1 MILTARV
8 TAAVPANYRYD
19 SRPLRDT
26 IIQLDTNKNQKPI
39 KGKKSKAK
47 VTSHAEDSTYVDQ
60 VHEITYLYGKARVTY
75 GDFELDAD
83 YIRVDKKNHLLFAKG
98 SIDPITKRY
107 KGKLWNPASNQDG
120 NYISG
125 GQTKKLNETEVA
137 YRNVIFSTC
146 DLPYPDTH
154 FGIVIT
160 KGIAEKNRI
169 ISGPAYLEIEGIPL
183 PLAIP
188 FGFFP
193 KPDTRSSG
201 VIIPTF
207 GEDQKLGFYLRNF
220 GYYIGISDYMD
231 LTNMGTIYSKGS
243 YELNTTLHYLKRYKY
258 GGTLSFAYGSH
269 NYGLQGDPP
278 TKDFNVT
285 WSHSQDPNA
294 NPGSTL
300 SASVNAGT
308 STFYANN
315 PSYSNY
321 NLQALTQ
328 NNLRSTVNYSK
339 TWAGTPF
346 NLSVGLSH
354 SQDLTNKTVT
364 LDLPTLSFTMASL
377 SPFDSKDRIGDQK
390 WYQRLT
396 VSYSLQANN
405 QLNAIPEAE
414 LFKANTLI
422 KNLQTSIVHQIPVS
436 LSLNVFK
443 YFQFSSSSD
452 TTVIDT
458 VNGFR
463 RAGTYSLSTGISTK
477 VYGTINFKKGNL
489 KAIRDVITPSLSFS
503 YNPDF
508 SDPSYGYYKT
518 VVSNATAGIGLN
530 IDNTIQMKLKA
541 KATDTSGKDRK
552 VSLLDGFSVSTFYNF
567 AQDSLRLSPIS
578 FSAHTGILNNKVNF
592 SFFGSLNP
600 YVTQVLDS
608 ISGGQIQRFTRPINR
623 YTFQDG
629 RFPTLTSFSFS
640 VSGSLNSNS
649 FSPHAPVQPGGTLQT
664 INPQQAQR
672 LAVINSDPSAYIDFN
687 VPWNVSVNYS
697 FSYNNN
703 IINTSSSNTVMLSGD
718 VNLTSKWKIQYN
730 TNYDIRARRLAVSQ
744 FTIYRDLHCWDLN
757 VSWVPFGLYKSYNV
771 TLKVK
776 ATILQDLKISK
787 RSDYTSNQS
796 QIVDTNSAWMAH
808 ELNKIGIRIKQISS
822 VSDDRQHI
830 LKALGE
836 AKERADIILI
846 TGGLGPTKDDI
857 TKKTIADYF
866 GVKLIENK
874 DALENVTNIF
884 ARYNR
889 PLLEVNKMQALVPEN
904 CEVLLNKNG
913 TAPGMWFKVDGKI
926 YISMPGV
933 PHEMMYMM
941 EDATGEAEEVT
952 EDTAPLSAPVKE
964 HSSPVIAE
972 TPKVTEAIPPASVQ
986 IAEPIPTEPV
996 KVPEPVVE
1004 TSAAEHEAIEVSK
1017 QPVFNE
1023 PRAENIP
1030 PVPFTEQ
1037 LEQKQHI
1044 GQGDAPS
1051 ESFRFYS
1058 PLVKNIAAQ
1067 EGLSAAELDKIPGT
1081 GAEGRLTKDDLLL
1094 YIQNR
1099 YKQQPVT
1106 NEPVSPPVQAEKEQ
1120 PVASKIPVAAQAEHV
1135 PASAEQVP
1143 PVVEVTVPVA
1153 EKPVEQAVTDT
1164 PVPEPA
1170 VESPQP
1176 TPTPVAEAP
1185 KTAPAPEPAKVVSEP
1200 AIKSTGSMS
1209 GGDEIIEMDR
1219 MRRLIADHMVMSKHT
1234 SPHVTSF
1241 VEADVTNIVLW
1252 REKIKNSF
1260 EKREGEKITYTP
1272 IFIEAVVRAI
1282 KDLPMIN
1289 ISVNG
1294 TQIIKKK
1301 DINISMATA
1310 LPNGNLI
1317 VPVIKKA
1324 DELSLLGLTKSS
1336 RFKRRDFFSLNR
1348 LQINLSGQSGLC
1360 KFSRNGF
1367 IDDL

>member
-1 MILTARV
+1 MILKFLNVFFLVAMILTARV

-39 KGKKSKAK
+39 KGKKSKASTRTK
-47 VTSHAEDSTYVDQ
+47 SASAKTDTSKNNGGIQEEVTSHAEDSTYVDQ

-107 KGKLWNPASNQDG
+107 VGRPISKQGKENPLLSDSLLFDYKSKKGKLWNPASNQDG

-125 GQTKKLNETEVA
+125 GQTKKLNDTEVA

-258 GGTLSFAYGSH
+258 GGTLSLSYGSH

-308 STFYANN
+308 STFYSNN

-422 KNLQTSIVHQIPVS
+422 KNLQTSIVHQVPVS

-443 YFQFSSSSD
+443 YFQFSSSVNYTEHWYLKTIRKSIGRGSVSGSD

-518 VVSNATAGIGLN
+518 VVSNATVPYPYTSSTYSIFPDGFPSPGKQAGVGLN

-552 VSLLDGFSVSTFYNF
+552 VSLLDGFSISTFYNF
-567 AQDSLRLSPIS
+567 AQDSLRLSDIS

-592 SFFGSLNP
+592 SFFGSLHP
-600 YVTQVLDS
+600 YVTQVIDTVS
-608 ISGGQIQRFTRPINR
+608 AGQIQRYTRDVNR

-629 RFPTLTSFSFS
+629 RLPTLRSFSFS
-640 VSGSLNSNS
+640 VSGSLNSTS

-718 VNLTSKWKIQYN
+718 VNLTSNWKIQYN

-744 FTIYRDLHCWDLN
+744 FTIYRNLHCWDLN

-776 ATILQDLKISK
+776 AAILQDLKISK

-796 QIVDTNSAWMAH
+796 
-808 ELNKIGIRIKQISS
+808 
-822 VSDDRQHI
+822 
-830 LKALGE
+830 
-836 AKERADIILI
+836 
-846 TGGLGPTKDDI
+846 
-857 TKKTIADYF
+857 
-866 GVKLIENK
+866 
-874 DALENVTNIF
+874 
-884 ARYNR
+884 
-889 PLLEVNKMQALVPEN
+889 
-904 CEVLLNKNG
+904 
-913 TAPGMWFKVDGKI
+913 
-926 YISMPGV
+926 
-933 PHEMMYMM
+933 
-941 EDATGEAEEVT
+941 
-952 EDTAPLSAPVKE
+952 
-964 HSSPVIAE
+964 
-972 TPKVTEAIPPASVQ
+972 
-986 IAEPIPTEPV
+986 
-996 KVPEPVVE
+996 
-1004 TSAAEHEAIEVSK
+1004 
-1017 QPVFNE
+1017 FN
-1023 PRAENIP
+1023 
-1030 PVPFTEQ
+1030 Q
-1037 LEQKQHI
+1037 
-1044 GQGDAPS
+1044 
-1051 ESFRFYS
+1051 
-1058 PLVKNIAAQ
+1058 
-1067 EGLSAAELDKIPGT
+1067 
-1081 GAEGRLTKDDLLL
+1081 
-1094 YIQNR
+1094 
-1099 YKQQPVT
+1099 
-1106 NEPVSPPVQAEKEQ
+1106 
-1120 PVASKIPVAAQAEHV
+1120 
-1135 PASAEQVP
+1135 
-1143 PVVEVTVPVA
+1143 
-1153 EKPVEQAVTDT
+1153 
-1164 PVPEPA
+1164 
-1170 VESPQP
+1170 
-1176 TPTPVAEAP
+1176 
-1185 KTAPAPEPAKVVSEP
+1185 
-1200 AIKSTGSMS
+1200 
-1209 GGDEIIEMDR
+1209 
-1219 MRRLIADHMVMSKHT
+1219 
-1234 SPHVTSF
+1234 
-1241 VEADVTNIVLW
+1241 
-1252 REKIKNSF
+1252 
-1260 EKREGEKITYTP
+1260 
-1272 IFIEAVVRAI
+1272 
-1282 KDLPMIN
+1282 
-1289 ISVNG
+1289 
-1294 TQIIKKK
+1294 
-1301 DINISMATA
+1301 
-1310 LPNGNLI
+1310 
-1317 VPVIKKA
+1317 
-1324 DELSLLGLTKSS
+1324 
-1336 RFKRRDFFSLNR
+1336 
-1348 LQINLSGQSGLC
+1348 
-1360 KFSRNGF
+1360 
-1367 IDDL
+1367 